1 MSKIKSISSELTERL
16 NWLVCLGDLF
26 TSYKKNIND
35 QFYTTIKKAEIHNPW
50 FSEKNINTSINYWQN
65 KLKLKNI
72 NAWIS
77 KYKIIET
84 PPLQVGIVMAGN
96 FPFAGLHDLICVII
110 SGNIALVK
118 PSKSDKILIDYLI
131 DYLWNKFPKSKNY
144 IIKTEILKEFD
155 KVIATG
161 SNNTFRYF
169 EYYFRKKPNILRK
182 SRTSVAILENDT
194 DKDSLRLLAKDIFTY
209 FGLGCRNVSKLFIP
223 IGFDIKK
230 IIHGFNEFEKIK
242 LHHKYLNNLNYYKT
256 IKILNNEKFIDG
268 KFFLMSESKSFTPPI
283 SEIYYE
289 FYENEKE
296 LIEYLKTKSENL
308 QCIVSNSISE
318 NHVNFGDTQNPKLS
332 DYADNIDTIKFLLTN

>member
-1 MSKIKSISSELTERL
+1 MSKIKSISAELTERM

-26 TSYKKNIND
+26 SSYKKNKND
-35 QFYTTIKKAEIHNPW
+35 QFNITIKKAEIHNPW
-50 FSEKNINTSINYWQN
+50 FTKKNINTSIHYWES
-65 KLKLKNI
+65 KLKLKNL

-77 KYKIIET
+77 KYEIIER
-84 PPLQVGIVMAGN
+84 PAVEVGIVMAGN
-96 FPFAGLHDLICVII
+96 FPLAGLHDLICVII
-110 SGNIALVK
+110 SGNIALIK
-118 PSKSDKILIDYLI
+118 TSRSDKILIDYLV
-131 DYLWNKFPKSKNY
+131 DFLWKKFPISKHYILKS
-144 IIKTEILKEFD
+144 EILKEFD

-230 IIHGFNEFEKIK
+230 IIHGFDDFEKIK
-242 LHHKYLNNLNYYKT
+242 LHHKYSNNLNYYKT

-268 KFFLMSESKSFTPPI
+268 KFFLMSESKRFTPPI

-289 FYENEKE
+289 FYENKKE
-296 LIEYLKTKSENL
+296 LIKYLKTKSENL
-308 QCIVSNSISE
+308 QCIVSNSICK
-318 NHVNFGDTQNPKLS
+318 NHVNFGDTQNPKLF
-332 DYADNIDTIKFLLTN
+332 DYADNIDTLKFLLTN

>member
-26 TSYKKNIND
+26 SSYKKNKND
-35 QFYTTIKKAEIHNPW
+35 QFYITIKKAEIYNPW
-50 FSEKNINTSINYWQN
+50 FSEKNINTSINYWQS
-65 KLKLKNI
+65 KLKLKNL
-72 NAWIS
+72 NSWIS
-77 KYKIIET
+77 KYEIIQR
-84 PPLQVGIVMAGN
+84 PPFKVGIVMAGN
-96 FPFAGLHDLICVII
+96 FPLAGLHDLICVII

-118 PSKSDKILIDYLI
+118 TSKSDKILMNYLI
-131 DYLWNKFPKSKNY
+131 DYIWDKFPKSKHY

-169 EYYFRKKPNILRK
+169 EYYFKKKPNILRK

-194 DKDSLRLLAKDIFTY
+194 DKDSLGLLAKDIFTY

-223 IGFDIKK
+223 TGYDIKK
-230 IIHGFNEFEKIK
+230 IIHDFDEFEKIK

-268 KFFLMSESKSFTPPI
+268 RFFLMSESKRLTPPI

-289 FYENEKE
+289 FYENKKE

-308 QCIVSNSISE
+308 QCIVSKSISK

>member
-1 MSKIKSISSELTERL
+1 M
-16 NWLVCLGDLF
+16 
-26 TSYKKNIND
+26 
-35 QFYTTIKKAEIHNPW
+35 
-50 FSEKNINTSINYWQN
+50 
-65 KLKLKNI
+65 
-72 NAWIS
+72 
-77 KYKIIET
+77 
-84 PPLQVGIVMAGN
+84 
-96 FPFAGLHDLICVII
+96 
-110 SGNIALVK
+110 
-118 PSKSDKILIDYLI
+118 
-131 DYLWNKFPKSKNY
+131 
-144 IIKTEILKEFD
+144 
-155 KVIATG
+155 
-161 SNNTFRYF
+161 
-169 EYYFRKKPNILRK
+169 
-182 SRTSVAILENDT
+182 ENDT

-230 IIHGFNEFEKIK
+230 IIHGFDEFKKIK

>member
-1 MSKIKSISSELTERL
+1 MSKIKGISADLTERL

-26 TSYKKNIND
+26 SSYKKNKND
-35 QFYTTIKKAEIHNPW
+35 QFYKTIKKAEIHNPW
-50 FSEKNINTSINYWQN
+50 FSEQNINTSIHYWLS

-77 KYKIIET
+77 KYEIIET
-84 PPLQVGIVMAGN
+84 PPIKVGIVMAGN

-118 PSKSDKILIDYLI
+118 PSKSDKILIEYLI
-131 DYLWNKFPKSKNY
+131 DYLWSKFPKSKHY
-144 IIKTEILKEFD
+144 IVKSEILKEFD

-169 EYYFRKKPNILRK
+169 EYYFSKIPNILRK

-194 DKDSLRLLAKDIFTY
+194 DKDSLRLLAKDIFAY

-230 IIHGFNEFEKIK
+230 IIHGFDEFEKIK

-268 KFFLMSESKSFTPPI
+268 NFFLMSESKRFTPPI

-289 FYENEKE
+289 FYDNKKE

-308 QCIVSNSISE
+308 QCIVSNSIYE

>member
-1 MSKIKSISSELTERL
+1 MHKIKSISSELTERL

-26 TSYKKNIND
+26 SSYKKNKND
-35 QFYTTIKKAEIHNPW
+35 QFYAIIKKTQTHNPW

-72 NAWIS
+72 STWIS
-77 KYKIIET
+77 TYEIIKT
-84 PPLQVGIVMAGN
+84 PPVKIGIVMAGN
-96 FPFAGLHDLICVII
+96 FPLAGLHDLICVII

-118 PSKSDKILIDYLI
+118 TSRSDKILMDYAIDYI
-131 DYLWNKFPKSKNY
+131 WDKYPKSKHY
-144 IIKTEILKEFD
+144 IIKSEILKKFD

-169 EYYFRKKPNILRK
+169 EYYFKNKPAILRK

-194 DKDSLRLLAKDIFTY
+194 DKYSLRLLAKDIFTY
-209 FGLGCRNVSKLFIP
+209 FGLGCRNVSKLFVP

-230 IIHGFNEFEKIK
+230 IIDHLDEFEEIK
-242 LHHKYLNNLNYYKT
+242 LHHKYSNNLDYYKT

-268 KFFLMSESKSFTPPI
+268 EFFLMSESKSFTPPI

-289 FYENEKE
+289 FYENKKE

-308 QCIVSNSISE
+308 QCIVSKLNYE

>member
-1 MSKIKSISSELTERL
+1 MPKIKSISAELTERL

-26 TSYKKNIND
+26 SSYKKNKND
-35 QFYTTIKKAEIHNPW
+35 QFYTIIKKAEIHNPW
-50 FSEKNINTSINYWQN
+50 FSEQNINTSINCWES

-77 KYKIIET
+77 KYEIIER
-84 PPLQVGIVMAGN
+84 QAVEVGIVMAGN
-96 FPFAGLHDLICVII
+96 FPFSGLHDLICVII

-118 PSKSDKILIDYLI
+118 TSRSDKILIDYII
-131 DYLWNKFPKSKNY
+131 DYLWNKFPISKHY

-182 SRTSVAILENDT
+182 SRTSVAILANDT

-230 IIHGFNEFEKIK
+230 IIHGFDDFEKIK
-242 LHHKYLNNLNYYKT
+242 LHHKYSNNLNYYKT

-268 KFFLMSESKSFTPPI
+268 KFFLMSESKRFTPPI

-289 FYENEKE
+289 FYENKKE
-296 LIEYLKTKSENL
+296 LIKYLKTKSENL

-332 DYADNIDTIKFLLTN
+332 DYADNIDTLKFLLTN